1 MCFPKTNLFFV
12 AAKETM
18 KAGLLPRLLALAGS
32 ISIKRTWRAA
42 GKTVDRGVDPRDI
55 ENIRKAI
62 QYGWVITFPQ
72 GTTKPFAP
80 GRRGTAHI
88 IKDTQPI
95 VVPVVLDGFRRAFDK
110 KGLYLKKRNTTL
122 SLTFKKP
129 LELHPDED
137 VQALLDRIMDAIE
150 QSPAYRPKNQIAE

>member
-1 MCFPKTNLFFV
+1 
-12 AAKETM
+12 
-18 KAGLLPRLLALAGS
+18 
-32 ISIKRTWRAA
+32 
-42 GKTVDRGVDPRDI
+42 
-55 ENIRKAI
+55 
-62 QYGWVITFPQ
+62 
-72 GTTKPFAP
+72 
-80 GRRGTAHI
+80 
-88 IKDTQPI
+88 